1 MSDSLE
7 NASSTKAPV
16 ENEVAKKKWAES
28 DSDSEDDVAENESV
42 DSSDDEDEKEE
53 VESESESESESED
66 EKLDMKLLSKI
77 TAVEPKKKANVPL
90 TKKEKKEQRDKELLD
105 MEAVLNEF
113 GANTIVEEKP
123 KVEVTEVKVADP
135 ASADA
140 KAKKNKKKKA
150 ASVKKAAAP
159 EAEVKTD
166 AETVTVIGD
175 VSSIFKMRAA
185 KKGTSGAKAPVV
197 SEAQKIAMSEALKSA
212 ASKKKRGDKTKFNE
226 CSY

>member
-1 MSDSLE
+1 MSTNTE
-7 NASSTKAPV
+7 NKPV
-16 ENEVAKKKWAES
+16 ESEVAKKKWAAES

-42 DSSDDEDEKEE
+42 DSSDDEEEKEV

-66 EKLDMKLLSKI
+66 EKLDMKLLSQV
-77 TAVEPKKKANVPL
+77 TAVEPKKKSNVPL
-90 TKKEKKEQRDKELLD
+90 TKKEKKELRDKELLE

-113 GANTIVEEKP
+113 GANTVVEEKP
-123 KVEVTEVKVADP
+123 KAEVAEVKTADP

-150 ASVKKAAAP
+150 APAKKA
-159 EAEVKTD
+159 ETEVKTETEP
-166 AETVTVIGD
+166 ETVVIGD

-185 KKGTSGAKAPVV
+185 KKNSSGGKAPVV
-197 SEAQKIAMSEALKSA
+197 SEAQKIAMSEALKTA
-212 ASKKKRGDKTKFNE
+212 ASKKKKGDRTKFNE

>member
-1 MSDSLE
+1 MALKRPWRVRLPKRSGPNPILILKMMLLR
-7 NASSTKAPV
+7 TK
-16 ENEVAKKKWAES
+16 
-28 DSDSEDDVAENESV
+28 
-42 DSSDDEDEKEE
+42 
-53 VESESESESESED
+53 SESESED
-66 EKLDMKLLSKI
+66 EKLDMKLLSKV

-90 TKKEKKEQRDKELLD
+90 TKKEKKEQREKELLE
-105 MEAVLNEF
+105 MEAVLTEF

-123 KVEVTEVKVADP
+123 KVEVVEVKVAEP

-150 ASVKKAAAP
+150 ATVKKTAP
-159 EAEVKTD
+159 EAEVKTE
-166 AETVTVIGD
+166 AETVVIGD

-185 KKGTSGAKAPVV
+185 KKGTNNTKTPVV

-212 ASKKKRGDKTKFNE
+212 ASKKKKGDKTKFNE